1 MIQNKQDSITYQ
13 YDLLDSTV
21 KTKEDVRHSKAPQ
34 TGKKHGRFGK
44 QESEPDQS
52 ALYHSL
58 KIEKLKGAIAAEKGN

>member
-1 MIQNKQDSITYQ
+1 M
-13 YDLLDSTV
+13 
-21 KTKEDVRHSKAPQ
+21 RHSKAPQ